1 MSTAIIIVHVSVCV
15 ALILIV
21 LLQTGKGANMGA
33 AFGGG
38 SSQTLF
44 GSSGAGG
51 FLTKL
56 TTGAAVVFMLTS
68 FALAYLAV
76 HKTGDS
82 VMSGVEAPVS
92 ATEVDVPQEETESA
106 EPTPQAQKEEEAVT
120 ESSQQAGKSEDP
132 VSEPAST
139 QRLSLIHI

>member
-92 ATEVDVPQEETESA
+92 ATEVDVPQEETEPA

-120 ESSQQAGKSEDP
+120 ESSQQAGKSENP

-139 QRLSLIHI
+139 QRPEQ